1 MKTSMMGSSKYEYNP
16 EQLDVDVAK
25 KKELIGSAVKEVEEL
40 ILQRGKEY
48 IKLTDGRI
56 DYFIDD
62 VMKRLVKNH
71 LERKG

>member
-16 EQLDVDVAK
+16 EQLDVAK
-25 KKELIGSAVKEVEEL
+25 KKELIESAVKEVEEL